1 MVYCIVYPIRS
12 NGYLRLTMK
21 LCILYHRLC
30 RLIAGG
36 LLAVLERVGR
46 KVTRPVNF
54 FAGNQE
60 MAKTLTIFTGLLGP
74 AENLFSAEWVKPVA
88 GKNHL
93 WAFPVFILKAGTP
106 AKVLTASRS
115 SIRLRKELTVI
126 CICKMG
132 FLCFRRQSREMSKLL
147 RASAAYHPASRLL
160 HPQIVFR

>member
-1 MVYCIVYPIRS
+1 LISGHGWP
-12 NGYLRLTMK
+12 LT
-21 LCILYHRLC
+21 
-30 RLIAGG
+30 GFTG
-36 LLAVLERVGR
+36 VGR
-46 KVTRPVNF
+46 RVTRVFNF
-54 FAGNQE
+54 FTGIHGI
-60 MAKTLTIFTGLLGP
+60 AKTLTIFTGLLGP

-115 SIRLRKELTVI
+115 SICLRKQLTVI

-147 RASAAYHPASRLL
+147 RVFAAGYPASKLL

>member
-1 MVYCIVYPIRS
+1 MM
-12 NGYLRLTMK
+12 YLY
-21 LCILYHRLC
+21 ILYCGLYCLISGC
-30 RLIAGG
+30 RLWTIWGVKRLGTKVKAVFIFFTGSHGIA
-36 LLAVLERVGR
+36 
-46 KVTRPVNF
+46 T
-54 FAGNQE
+54 
-60 MAKTLTIFTGLLGP
+60 TLTIFTGLLGP

-93 WAFPVFILKAGTP
+93 WAFPVFILIAGTP

-132 FLCFRRQSREMSKLL
+132 FLFFRRQSREMSKLL
-147 RASAAYHPASRLL
+147 RVFAAGYPASKLL